1 MKTANEMNE
10 LIHEKL
16 ALFDSLNLNEINRV
30 ALQQRKDNKFI
41 FHICKLP
48 QLLDLLKA
56 NFKVLEIEGKRLL
69 EYQTIYYDTTDFNMY
84 HDHHNEKLNRFKI
97 RIRNYLVSGQS
108 FLEIK
113 FKNNKRTTAKKRTP
127 FKHAEAIQD
136 NTKHV
141 FIKNNSPYD
150 LSKLEQ
156 TISSSFSRMTFADNH
171 LSQRLTIDIDL
182 SFHFKEKSEMLN
194 NLVIAELKQ
203 TSGVTKGDI
212 MQMMHMLK
220 IYPQRIS
227 KYCIGQA
234 LLNEKVKRNRFKP
247 HLSSIRKICNTE
259 SNDKA
264 IY

>member
-1 MKTANEMNE
+1 MNE

-16 ALFDSLNLNEINRV
+16 LLFESISLSEINRV

-41 FHICKLP
+41 FHISKLP
-48 QLLDLLKA
+48 RLLDLLKGS
-56 NFKVLEIEGKRLL
+56 FRILEIDGKRLM
-69 EYQTIYYDTTDFNMY
+69 EYQTSYFDTTDFKMY

-97 RIRNYLVSGQS
+97 RIRNYLVSGNS

-113 FKNNKRTTAKKRTP
+113 YKNNKRTTAKKRTQIEEFVLNQNDIRNVFVQKHSP
-127 FKHAEAIQD
+127 F
-136 NTKHV
+136 
-141 FIKNNSPYD
+141 D

-156 TISSSFSRMTFADNH
+156 TINSSFSRMTFADNQ

-182 SFHFKEKSEMLN
+182 SFQYKEKSEKLN

-203 TSGVTKGDI
+203 TSGISKGDI
-212 MQMMHMLK
+212 MQMMHILQ

-234 LLNEKVKRNRFKP
+234 LLNDHVKRNRFKP
-247 HLSSIRKICNTE
+247 HLSRIRKICNTE
-259 SNDKA
+259 SGEEQST
-264 IY
+264 